1 MTLRLSESLP
11 MSFFKV
17 SIFFFFLTNT
27 CKLVLLWA
35 LLCAWHQSK
44 HFTSIISVSV

>member
-17 SIFFFFLTNT
+17 SIFFFFLNKRMQT
-27 CKLVLLWA
+27 
-35 LLCAWHQSK
+35 S
-44 HFTSIISVSV
+44 FTLGFIVCLAPA

>member
-17 SIFFFFLTNT
+17 SIFFFFN
-27 CKLVLLWA
+27 
-35 LLCAWHQSK
+35 K
-44 HFTSIISVSV
+44 HMQTSFTLGFIVCLAPV